1 MRQTVMRF
9 KTFTLIAVA
18 SIVLAACGTS
28 EPLGPPAGLDGSW
41 QLTSGTSQG
50 TTLEP
55 ISTHPVTIS
64 FEGDEVTGTAA
75 CNGYGGTF
83 ETSDGEIAFSE
94 MIITEMGCFP
104 TEVMDL
110 EQNFMAALVSVT
122 EVIVTDDLLVL
133 SGENTTLEFEA
144 LPPVPTSELLNT
156 VWVLDG
162 LVTGDSVS
170 SVVGDRATLELFS
183 DGSFLG
189 STGCRSFNGTYTEDA
204 EGLRTTDITA
214 QGECADD
221 LAAQDSHVLAVL
233 EGSFETEID
242 TRSLYITT
250 SGDIGLVYLADG

>member
-1 MRQTVMRF
+1 MSSKSASV
-9 KTFTLIAVA
+9 IAVVTL
-18 SIVLAACGTS
+18 VLAACGTS

-41 QLTSGTSQG
+41 QLTSGTHQG
-50 TTLEP
+50 TSLDP
-55 ISTHPVTIS
+55 IADHPVTIS

-83 ETSDGEIAFSE
+83 EATDGEIAFSE

-110 EQNFMAALVSVT
+110 EQNFMTALVSVT
-122 EVIVTDDLLVL
+122 EASVTDDRLML

-170 SVVGDRATLELFS
+170 SVIGDRATLELFS

-204 EGLRTTDITA
+204 EGLTTTEITPH
-214 QGECADD
+214 GECADD
-221 LAAQDSHVLAVL
+221 LSAQDSHVLAVL
-233 EGSFETEID
+233 EGSFDAEID
-242 TRSLYITT
+242 TRSLYVTT
-250 SGDIGLVYLADG
+250 SGDLGLVYLAEG